1 MAIKRCSRKDDHQPG
16 LRGMPWPW
24 PLRLGFLGFGL
35 GALVAQDV
43 HTQYV
48 LFWAWAA
55 TGLAAWLLSLM
66 AAPLARWLDED

>member
-1 MAIKRCSRKDDHQPG
+1 MAISRKAMQDDRQPG
-16 LRGMPWPW
+16 LRDIPW

-35 GALVAQDV
+35 GALIAQDV
-43 HTQYV
+43 HTQHV

-55 TGLAAWLLSLM
+55 TGLAAWLLSLI